1 MPGAGTVR
9 THQSYTFTDAT
20 IQPHQTYFYRLRQQ
34 DLNGRSTHSQWVEV
48 NTTISETES
57 MRVFTVYPQPV
68 RDRLNVRYTHITDV
82 AVHVTL
88 FNLLGHIVYEHDYVL
103 PFSQTEFQIP
113 VESLP
118 KGVYLLRCT
127 TNEQQEVVK
136 ITIE

>member
-1 MPGAGTVR
+1 
-9 THQSYTFTDAT
+9 
-20 IQPHQTYFYRLRQQ
+20 
-34 DLNGRSTHSQWVEV
+34 
-48 NTTISETES
+48 